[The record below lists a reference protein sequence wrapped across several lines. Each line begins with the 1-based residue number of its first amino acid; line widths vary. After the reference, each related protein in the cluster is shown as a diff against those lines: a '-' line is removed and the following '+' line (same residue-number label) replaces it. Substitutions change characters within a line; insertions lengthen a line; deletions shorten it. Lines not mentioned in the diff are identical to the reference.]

1 MKRMFHQKVKEIR
14 YCLDQDLKNI
24 EGFSQE
30 ESLVIKKI
38 GELIYQND
46 NIYLTTNI
54 RKLWNTFQ
62 EEKIDFE
69 RFIQI
74 LKDLNEKELLDIK
87 FLEDIVYSSIIV
99 SPELMFIF
107 YKNYIQEFPKLIELV
122 IFEIQEKENRDS
134 FKIAENIGIKLVVI
148 NNILDYIRMRGVIE
162 LMRYSGTP
170 LPGGKSFIILKFD
183 KDKINTIKRELT
195 NF

>member
-14 YCLDQDLKNI
+14 YGLDQNLKNI

-38 GELIYQND
+38 GESIYQDD

-54 RKLWNTFQ
+54 RKLWNLFK

-69 RFIQI
+69 KFIQI
-74 LKDLNEKELLDIK
+74 LRNLNEKELLDIK
-87 FLEDIVYSSIIV
+87 FLEDVIYSSVIV
-99 SPELMFIF
+99 SPKMMFIF
-107 YKNYIQEFPKLIELV
+107 YKNYIQEFPKVIQSL
-122 IFEIQEKENRDS
+122 IFEIKEKENRDS
-134 FKIAENIGIKLVVI
+134 FKIAENIGVKLVVV
-148 NNILDYIRMRGVIE
+148 NNILDYLRMHGIVE

-170 LPGGKSFIILKFD
+170 LPGGKSFIILKFNN
-183 KDKINTIKRELT
+183 DKINTIQED
-195 NF
+195 